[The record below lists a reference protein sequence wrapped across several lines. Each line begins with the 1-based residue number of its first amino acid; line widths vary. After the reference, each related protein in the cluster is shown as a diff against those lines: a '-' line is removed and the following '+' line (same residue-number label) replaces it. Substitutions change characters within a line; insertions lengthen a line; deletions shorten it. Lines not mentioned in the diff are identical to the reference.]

1 MMSLRDSYWFDL
13 PAKMRRRIRAIREAR
28 RALEKWNSTR
38 PRTKP
43 CEVKVICPESL
54 DTYRFT
60 LYRPA

>member
-13 PAKMRRRIRAIREAR
+13 PAKMRRRIRAIHEAR
-28 RALEKWNSTR
+28 QILKKWNSR

-43 CEVKVICPESL
+43 YEVKVICPESL